1 MPLNVV
7 SARGFVR
14 RGPLEP
20 KRQRFFP
27 GGVLGLQSSKSGRCG
42 EGVRASAAQA
52 RPQLYP
58 VFHAQVFWLRAQ
70 RLNPRLRLPLPA
82 LPLGGCRLERCMLRG
97 TAPRCP
103 QVLRRQVLSQ
113 DTTWRT
119 TSHDWHPSEE
129 LLSPM
134 PGSHYRQDGSD
145 EPCVAEPAAAGDQL
159 RGRAERLQRVMVQG
173 ARGQAYPACR

>member
-1 MPLNVV
+1 MPL
-7 SARGFVR
+7 SSLRTRIRPQRATGAKTATFFRG
-14 RGPLEP
+14 GI
-20 KRQRFFP
+20 
-27 GGVLGLQSSKSGRCG
+27 LGLQSSRSGRCG
-42 EGVRASAAQA
+42 EGARASATQA

-58 VFHAQVFWLRAQ
+58 VFHTQVFWLRSQ

-82 LPLGGCRLERCMLRG
+82 LPLGGCRLERCRLRS

-103 QVLRRQVLSQ
+103 QVFRRQALSQ

-119 TSHDWHPSEE
+119 TSHDWDPSEE
-129 LLSPM
+129 LLFPM

-159 RGRAERLQRVMVQG
+159 RGRAQRLQRVMVEG
-173 ARGQAYPACR
+173 ARGQVSPACR